1 MSIKPAKVGIVGAG
15 NVGAA
20 IANALVL
27 LGKSTSIVLFD
38 RKLSKAEGQAW
49 DISDAV
55 PLLAQMDV
63 MPSHRYDDLAD
74 ADIIVVTV
82 GASHQPEQGQ
92 TRLDILGTNAA
103 ILCSLM
109 QELDRVA
116 PHAIVLIVSNP
127 VDVLTRIALDASA
140 RSEHLI
146 FGSGTVLD
154 TARLQYQLG
163 EVLNVDKDDVHVPVI
178 GEHGESQFPVWST
191 AAIGVIPLTGF
202 PLPKGTSLTQIQ
214 AELVQVTRDRGEAIL
229 SRKGH
234 TSYGVGTVV
243 AQLIDAIL
251 RDEKRMF
258 TVSTRADPTY
268 GVGSEVVLGLPCI
281 IGRHGIES
289 RLVLPRNEVEQAQLQ
304 ASATKLENAY
314 QTAFGKGNP
323 CHPDFQTIA

>member
-38 RKLSKAEGQAW
+38 RNLSKAEGQVW
-49 DISDAV
+49 DISDAI
-55 PLLAQMDV
+55 PLLAEMDV
-63 MPSHRYDDLAD
+63 MPSHHYNDLAD
-74 ADIIVVTV
+74 ADIIVITV
-82 GASHQPEQGQ
+82 GVLHRPGQ
-92 TRLDILGTNAA
+92 TRLDELSANAP

-116 PHAIVLIVSNP
+116 PHAIVIIVSNP
-127 VDVLTRIALDASA
+127 VDVLTRIVMETST
-140 RSEHLI
+140 RSQHLI
-146 FGSGTVLD
+146 FGSGTILD

-163 EVLNVDKDDVHVPVI
+163 KVLNVDKDDVHVPVI

-191 AAIGVIPLTGF
+191 AVVGMMPLTEF
-202 PLPKGTSLTQIQ
+202 PLPKGVSLEQIQ
-214 AELVQVTRDRGEAIL
+214 AELSQVTRDRGIDIL
-229 SRKGH
+229 QRKGH
-234 TSYGVGTVV
+234 TSYGIATVI

-251 RDEKRMF
+251 RDEKRAF
-258 TVSTRADPTY
+258 TVSTKADPTY

-289 RLVLPRNEVEQAQLQ
+289 RLVLPRNEIEQILLQ
-304 ASATKLENAY
+304 ASAAKLEDVY
-314 QTAFGKGNP
+314 QTAFGRGNP
-323 CHPDFQTIA
+323 CHPALRTIA

>member
-1 MSIKPAKVGIVGAG
+1 
-15 NVGAA
+15 
-20 IANALVL
+20 
-27 LGKSTSIVLFD
+27 
-38 RKLSKAEGQAW
+38 
-49 DISDAV
+49 
-55 PLLAQMDV
+55 
-63 MPSHRYDDLAD
+63 
-74 ADIIVVTV
+74 
-82 GASHQPEQGQ
+82 
-92 TRLDILGTNAA
+92 
-103 ILCSLM
+103 
-109 QELDRVA
+109 
-116 PHAIVLIVSNP
+116 
-127 VDVLTRIALDASA
+127 
-140 RSEHLI
+140 
-146 FGSGTVLD
+146 
-154 TARLQYQLG
+154 
-163 EVLNVDKDDVHVPVI
+163 
-178 GEHGESQFPVWST
+178 
-191 AAIGVIPLTGF
+191 VIPLTEF
-202 PLPKGTSLTQIQ
+202 PLPEGTSLTQIQ

-289 RLVLPRNEVEQAQLQ
+289 RLVLPRNEVQQAQLQ